1 MERERPRGAAGESVQ
16 PGPDADALSM
26 AQVEAVLRR
35 AVQLEAEQRSPG
47 VTGLSTEDLTR
58 VAIEAG
64 LSPAAIDAALSE
76 LKLGALTE
84 EAQKQAWLDR
94 RLGPERVRAGRVVEL
109 SPDEAARQL
118 QHLLGEELLEPLER
132 TGGRTVWG
140 PQEGLRAN
148 MLRTVRRGWAG
159 GRDWRRVEIVSDV
172 RPLDKSGQ
180 RSIVALEARLQGR
193 GGMAAGLGA
202 LVGGSVLG
210 TLILAGSGI
219 AQLAGHSP
227 DAVPLFVASG
237 AVATSGT
244 IASAMALSSSAKAWQ
259 KKLRRMRASL
269 EKLLDGMGSPG

>member
-1 MERERPRGAAGESVQ
+1 MERERGKGPAGETVQ

-47 VTGLSTEDLTR
+47 VPGLSVEDLTK

-64 LSPAAIDAALSE
+64 LSPAAVDAALGE
-76 LKLGALTE
+76 LKLGALPQE
-84 EAQKQAWLDR
+84 EKPAAWLDR

-109 SPDEAARQL
+109 PPDEAARQL
-118 QHLLGEELLEPLER
+118 QRLLGEELLEPLER

-172 RPLDKSGQ
+172 RALDKSGQ
-180 RSIVALEARLQGR
+180 RSVVSLEARLHGR

-210 TLILAGSGI
+210 TIALAGSGF
-219 AQLAGHSP
+219 ALLAGHSP
-227 DAVPLFVASG
+227 DAVPLLVSSG
-237 AVATSGT
+237 AVAVSGGV
-244 IASAMALSSSAKAWQ
+244 ASVAALSSSAKAWQ

-269 EKLLDGMGSPG
+269 EKLLDGL